1 MKRPWVLLGVLA
13 VLIVAGAVLAGPSGS
28 DDRGPHATLALRRC
42 LEAVGGTVRTAD
54 TPPDGPAVFVLLND
68 SGLTPNGK
76 LVPTPACH
84 GFSPP
89 DAKTGHFLSAPLRTL
104 VRTMAAFRS
113 FQYLLQPTARQAR
126 ALEHLLGV
134 QPAPSKREAEAG
146 AA

>member
-1 MKRPWVLLGVLA
+1 
-13 VLIVAGAVLAGPSGS
+13 
-28 DDRGPHATLALRRC
+28 LALRRY
-42 LEAVGGTVRTAD
+42 LEAMGGTVRTAD
-54 TPPDGPAVFVLLND
+54 TPPDGPAVFVLLNN

-89 DAKTGHFLSAPLRTL
+89 DAKTGHFLSASLRTL

-134 QPAPSKREAEAG
+134 QPAPSKARSGGRRGMTAQVISSRA
-146 AA
+146 

>member
-13 VLIVAGAVLAGPSGS
+13 VLIVAGAVPAGPSGS
-28 DDRGPHATLALRRC
+28 DDRGPHGTLALRRC

-68 SGLTPNGK
+68 SGLTPNGE
-76 LVPTPACH
+76 LVPTSRVPRI
-84 GFSPP
+84 SPP
-89 DAKTGHFLSAPLRTL
+89 GAKTGHFLSASPYTCSHDGCVPVLP
-104 VRTMAAFRS
+104 V
-113 FQYLLQPTARQAR
+113 LLQPTARQAR